1 MESGPEI
8 QEEVFSF
15 TIAANP
21 RRASTLTRRMQAPSA
36 LTLASAHWKDA
47 SSPHPPGAVCP
58 PTANPASRQAAVFPS
73 KGPFP
78 ISKGPVT
85 SVATNQTVSNRQ
97 LAWPKTHL
105 NSIQTECQL
114 RYCWPWLFPE
124 FLEPNGCG
132 GISPHLPLH
141 LADSNFSDFPSLCV
155 QICEIYANNMVAKGC
170 PCLKTHT

>member
-36 LTLASAHWKDA
+36 LTLASARWKDA
-47 SSPHPPGAVCP
+47 SSPHPPVLCVLRQP
-58 PTANPASRQAAVFPS
+58 IASRQAAVFPS

-85 SVATNQTVSNRQ
+85 SVATNQTMSNRQ